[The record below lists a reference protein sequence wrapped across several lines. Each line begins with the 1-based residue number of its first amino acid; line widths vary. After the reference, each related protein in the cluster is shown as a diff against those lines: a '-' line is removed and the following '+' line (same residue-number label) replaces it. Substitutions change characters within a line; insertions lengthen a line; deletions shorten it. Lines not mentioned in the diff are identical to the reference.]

1 MSALLEKRQK
11 DVEVRTTTVGPHRDE
26 PNLLL
31 DARDT
36 RTRASQG
43 EQRTAALAL
52 RIGAYRVIEEIRNHK
67 PILLLDDV
75 FSELD
80 KTRAERVVSL
90 IETGQVFVTTARD
103 DEVPIDGHRWS
114 VEDGSLK

>member
-1 MSALLEKRQK
+1 M
-11 DVEVRTTTVGPHRDE
+11 DVRTTTVGPHRDE

-31 DARDT
+31 DGRPT

-52 RIGAYRVIEEIRNHK
+52 RIGAYRIIEQIRDHR

-80 KTRAERVVSL
+80 IERAERVVSL
-90 IETGQVFVTTARD
+90 IEDGQVFVTTARD
-103 DEVPIDGHRWS
+103 DEVPISGRRWLVREGS
-114 VEDGSLK
+114 VSG